1 MPMAARAPLL
11 LWLAVA
17 PCALAADITSSL
29 VLHLTVAEGAGA
41 VVYDSSGAGHHMTLA
56 NGVAWDVDGVNGPYA
71 LRFNGQDQY
80 IYRDN
85 TGYTGSVTY
94 AVWVKT
100 THKQGAWVSESSPT
114 SGCYNLQGHIDRDS
128 GVPVFDFYDNGE
140 STPRKI
146 IKATTNVAD
155 GAWHHLA
162 AVISDADNLMLL
174 YVDGVLEASSATAA
188 DDASYSRLWFGG
200 VYGDAG
206 AHCLNG
212 NDVMNGLLDEI
223 MVYHR
228 DLSVFDVLALARVPP
243 MSLVQQ
249 LMAEVR
255 ELRAII
261 GEQRRDC
268 AEFVTEQRESGTVC
282 KIGLANDTVAT
293 SLVLSSKKAGND

>member
-1 MPMAARAPLL
+1 MAARAPLL

-41 VVYDSSGAGHHMTLA
+41 VVHDSSGLDHHLTLA